1 MSVGMTVLSIV
12 LGILAVGGLGILLYL
27 ICSPMPVVKLL
38 RRQEDGEIK
47 RAPEYEKARGKV
59 RIRKD
64 LTYPS
69 RYGQNT
75 YDLYL
80 PKEAPERR
88 DAPGKE
94 AGAPLILWVHGGA
107 FVAGDKC
114 GIETWGV
121 MLASKG
127 YAVASINYGWAPE
140 YTYPAQVR
148 QVGEALAAVKALC
161 GEEGISDDGTMTGTA
176 VLPEGISIDMKRVVL
191 AGDSAGAYLALQYA
205 MTQTNPTLAARL
217 GVVPL
222 PEEEK
227 PKGALLYC
235 GPYDIRQAL
244 EIENKMLRFL
254 ILRIGWSF
262 LGKKNWRKSPLI
274 DTVTP
279 MAYVTKVSVPCYIT
293 DGNSFSFEGHGRA
306 LGEALRAEG
315 IFVKERYFDRETGE
329 VSHEYQMDLTT
340 ENGQLC
346 FGDTLE
352 FLEKVL

>member
-1 MSVGMTVLSIV
+1 MSVGMTVLCI
-12 LGILAVGGLGILLYL
+12 ILAVVVAAALGILLYL

-80 PKEAPERR
+80 PKETPERR
-88 DAPGKE
+88 DTSGKA
-94 AGAPLILWVHGGA
+94 AGVPLILWVHGGA
-107 FVAGDKC
+107 FVAGDKS

-121 MLASKG
+121 MLASEG

-148 QVGEALAAVKALC
+148 QVGEALAAAGALC
-161 GEEGISDDGTMTGTA
+161 GETDVSDDGAMTGNA
-176 VLPEGISIDMKRVVL
+176 VLPAGISIDRKRVIL
-191 AGDSAGAYLALQYA
+191 AGDSTGAYLAVQYA
-205 MTQTNPTLAARL
+205 MAQTNPTLAERL
-217 GVVPL
+217 GITPL

-279 MAYVTKVSVPCYIT
+279 MAYVTKESVPCYIT

-306 LGEALRAEG
+306 LGEALRAKG
-315 IFVKERYFDRETGE
+315 VPVKERYFDRDAGE
-329 VSHEYQMDLTT
+329 VSHEYQVDLTT

-352 FLEKVL
+352 FLEQVL